1 MQLTLP
7 WPPSVNRYYRQYK
20 GRAIISK
27 EGREYRNTVVR
38 TAWVTPYKTM
48 TGLLSVSLVL
58 YPPDR
63 RRRNID
69 NILKALLDSM
79 CKAGIYADDSQIKQ
93 LCIDMYAYQAPGSV
107 VVTIEEIPPCAPSS
121 P

>member
-27 EGREYRNTVVR
+27 EGREYRSAVVLAVWKLW
-38 TAWVTPYKTM
+38 TARMQTM
-48 TGLLSVSLVL
+48 TGLLSVSLEL

-63 RRRNID
+63 RRRDID

-79 CKAGIYADDSQIKQ
+79 CKAGIYADDSQIKR
-93 LCIDMYAYQAPGSV
+93 LHLYMYSHQPPGSV
-107 VVTIEEIPPCAPSS
+107 VVTIEEA
-121 P
+121 